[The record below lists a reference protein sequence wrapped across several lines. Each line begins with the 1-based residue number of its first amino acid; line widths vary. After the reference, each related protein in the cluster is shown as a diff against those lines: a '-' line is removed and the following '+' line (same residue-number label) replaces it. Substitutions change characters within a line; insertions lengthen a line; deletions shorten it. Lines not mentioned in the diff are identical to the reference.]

1 MELESNEI
9 QLLLACSSARLSGT
23 GADRIKTLLTEK
35 INWADLIRIAAPH
48 GLLPLLHRNL
58 SLVCEDR
65 VPARTLGQLRR
76 YHESVARR
84 NAIHAGELFNLL
96 DLLEANHI
104 RAIPFKGPTLALL
117 AYGDL
122 SLREFTDLDIVVH
135 ESDLWRTWN
144 VLTRHGY
151 APEDGGGALGERKP
165 LPPGGKNWAFKC
177 KDRLTLEIHWRFS
190 EKSFGPQL
198 EPADVWSNVRSS
210 TLSGRSLQVIQPEQ
224 MLVLLSMHLA
234 SHLWRRLNWICDI
247 TAIVNSKPDIDWEL
261 LFRTA
266 RRVGCER
273 ILSVGLLLSKNLL
286 GSSLP
291 RHVDEKFGKDKVSAL
306 IVREVSHGLFA
317 ETKPEFWKI
326 DCARYAI
333 IQRERQKDRFQA
345 LIAYVLRNLSLRP
358 NRADAESLR
367 LPARLSFLHYFTRPI
382 RLLWTVGIQ
391 RVCCVLYPATTHPLP
406 GRGLPKEKKI

>member
-23 GADRIKTLLTEK
+23 GADRIKTLVTEK

-65 VPARTLGQLRR
+65 VPPRTLEQLRR
-76 YHESVARR
+76 YHESVTQR
-84 NAIHAGELFNLL
+84 NVIHAGELFNLL

-104 RAIPFKGPTLALL
+104 PVIPFKGPTLGLL

-122 SLREFTDLDIVVH
+122 SLREFTDLDILVH
-135 ESDLWRTWN
+135 ESDLWRTWD

-151 APEDGGGALGERKP
+151 VHEDGGVALAEPKP
-165 LPPGGKNWAFKC
+165 LPLGGKDWTFKC

-198 EPADVWSNVRSS
+198 EPADVWSSVRSS
-210 TLSGRSLQVIQPEQ
+210 ALSGRSVQVIPPEQ

-234 SHLWRRLNWICDI
+234 SHRWRRLNWICDI

-261 LFRTA
+261 LLRTA

-273 ILSVGLLLSKNLL
+273 ILSVSLLLSKNLL

-291 RHVDEKFGKDKVSAL
+291 RHVDERFGKDEVSAL
-306 IVREVSHGLFA
+306 IVREVSDGLFT
-317 ETKPEFWKI
+317 ETKPEFWRI
-326 DCARYAI
+326 DCVRYAI
-333 IQRERQKDRFQA
+333 IQRERQKDRFQVF
-345 LIAYVLRNLSLRP
+345 IGYVLGNLSLRP

-367 LPARLSFLHYFTRPI
+367 FPASLSFLHYITRPI

-391 RVCCVLYPATTHPLP
+391 KVCCVLYPAITHPLP
-406 GRGLPKEKKI
+406 SRDRPKEKRI

>member
-23 GADRIKTLLTEK
+23 GADRIKTLVTEK

-48 GLLPLLHRNL
+48 GLLPLVHHNL
-58 SLVCEDR
+58 SSVCEDR
-65 VPARTLGQLRR
+65 VPPGTLGQLRG
-76 YHESVARR
+76 YHVSVARR
-84 NAIHAGELFNLL
+84 NAIHADELFNLL

-104 RAIPFKGPTLALL
+104 PAIPFKGPTLGLF

-135 ESDLWRTWN
+135 ESDLWRTWD

-151 APEDGGGALGERKP
+151 VSEDGGAALTERKP
-165 LPPGGKNWAFKC
+165 LPPGGKHWAFKC
-177 KDRLTLEIHWRFS
+177 KNRLTLEIHWRFGQ
-190 EKSFGPQL
+190 KSFGSQL
-198 EPADVWSNVRSS
+198 EPADVWSSVRSS
-210 TLSGRSLQVIQPEQ
+210 TLSGRSLQVIPPEQ
-224 MLVLLSMHLA
+224 MLVLLSIHLA

-261 LFRTA
+261 LLRTA

-273 ILSVGLLLSKNLL
+273 ILSVSLLLSKSLL

-291 RHVDEKFGKDKVSAL
+291 RHVDERFGKDKVSAL
-306 IVREVSHGLFA
+306 IVREVSDALFS
-317 ETKPEFWKI
+317 ETKREFWRI
-326 DCARYAI
+326 DCVRYAI
-333 IQRERQKDRFQA
+333 IQRERQKDRCQA
-345 LIAYVLRNLSLRP
+345 FITHVLRKVSLRP

-367 LPARLSFLHYFTRPI
+367 LPASLSFLHYITRPL
-382 RLLWTVGIQ
+382 RLWTAGIQ
-391 RVCCVLYPATTHPLP
+391 KVCCVLYPAITHPLP
-406 GRGLPKEKKI
+406 GRGLSKEKRI

>member
-23 GADRIKTLLTEK
+23 GADRIKTLVTEN

-48 GLLPLLHRNL
+48 GLLPLLHHNL
-58 SLVCEDR
+58 NLVCEDR
-65 VPARTLGQLRR
+65 VPPRTLAQLGR
-76 YHESVARR
+76 YHESVAQR
-84 NAIHAGELFNLL
+84 NTIHAGELFNLL

-104 RAIPFKGPTLALL
+104 PAIPFKGPTLGLF

-135 ESDLWRTWN
+135 ESDLWRTWD

-151 APEDGGGALGERKP
+151 VPEDGGGALAERRP
-165 LPPGGKNWAFKC
+165 LPPGGKHWAFKS
-177 KDRLTLEIHWRFS
+177 KNRLTLEIHWRFI
-190 EKSFGPQL
+190 EKSFGSQL
-198 EPADVWSNVRSS
+198 EPADVWSSVRSS
-210 TLSGRSLQVIQPEQ
+210 THSGRSLQVIPPEQ

-247 TAIVNSKPDIDWEL
+247 AAIVNSRPDIDWEL
-261 LFRTA
+261 LLRTA

-273 ILSVGLLLSKNLL
+273 ILSVSLLLSKNLL
-286 GSSLP
+286 RSSLP
-291 RHVDEKFGKDKVSAL
+291 RHVDEKFGKDEVSAL
-306 IVREVSHGLFA
+306 IVQEVRDRLVT
-317 ETKPEFWKI
+317 ETKLEYWRI
-326 DCARYAI
+326 DSVRYAI

-345 LIAYVLRNLSLRP
+345 FITNVLRKVSLRP

-367 LPARLSFLHYFTRPI
+367 LPASLSFLHYITRPI
-382 RLLWTVGIQ
+382 RLATAVLRWIFWT
-391 RVCCVLYPATTHPLP
+391 LN
-406 GRGLPKEKKI
+406 

>member
-23 GADRIKTLLTEK
+23 GADRIKTLVTEN

-48 GLLPLLHRNL
+48 GLLPLLHHNL
-58 SLVCEDR
+58 NLVCEDR
-65 VPARTLGQLRR
+65 VPPRTLAQLGR
-76 YHESVARR
+76 YHESVAQR
-84 NAIHAGELFNLL
+84 NTIHAGELFNLL

-104 RAIPFKGPTLALL
+104 PAIPFKGPTLGLF

-135 ESDLWRTWN
+135 ESDLWRTWD

-151 APEDGGGALGERKP
+151 VPEDGGGALAERRP
-165 LPPGGKNWAFKC
+165 LPPGGKHWAFKS
-177 KDRLTLEIHWRFS
+177 KNRLTLEIHWRFI
-190 EKSFGPQL
+190 EKSFGSQL
-198 EPADVWSNVRSS
+198 EPADVWSSVRSS
-210 TLSGRSLQVIQPEQ
+210 THSGRSLQVIPPEQ

-247 TAIVNSKPDIDWEL
+247 AAIVNSKPDIDWEL
-261 LFRTA
+261 LLRTA

-273 ILSVGLLLSKNLL
+273 ILSVSLLLSKNLL

-291 RHVDEKFGKDKVSAL
+291 RHVDEKFGKDEVSAL
-306 IVREVSHGLFA
+306 IVQEVRDRLLT
-317 ETKPEFWKI
+317 ETKLEYWRI
-326 DCARYAI
+326 DSVRYAI

-345 LIAYVLRNLSLRP
+345 FITNVLRKVSLRP

-367 LPARLSFLHYFTRPI
+367 LPASLSFLHYITRPI
-382 RLLWTVGIQ
+382 RLATAVLRWIFWT
-391 RVCCVLYPATTHPLP
+391 LN
-406 GRGLPKEKKI
+406 

>member
-23 GADRIKTLLTEK
+23 GADRIKTLVTEK

-48 GLLPLLHRNL
+48 GLLPLIHRNL

-65 VPARTLGQLRR
+65 VPPRTLGQLRR

-104 RAIPFKGPTLALL
+104 PAIPFKGPTLGLF

-135 ESDLWRTWN
+135 ESDLWRTWD

-151 APEDGGGALGERKP
+151 VPEDGGGALAERRP
-165 LPPGGKNWAFKC
+165 LPPGGKHWAFKS
-177 KDRLTLEIHWRFS
+177 KNRLTLEIHWRFI
-190 EKSFGPQL
+190 EKSFGSQL
-198 EPADVWSNVRSS
+198 EPADVWSSVRSS
-210 TLSGRSLQVIQPEQ
+210 THSGRSLQVIPPEQ
-224 MLVLLSMHLA
+224 MLVLLSIHLA

-261 LFRTA
+261 LLRTA

-273 ILSVGLLLSKNLL
+273 ILSVSLLLSKNLL

-291 RHVDEKFGKDKVSAL
+291 RHVDERFGKDEVSAL
-306 IVREVSHGLFA
+306 IVREVSDGLFT
-317 ETKPEFWKI
+317 EIKTEFWRI
-326 DCARYAI
+326 DGVRYAI
-333 IQRERQKDRFQA
+333 IRRERQKDRFQA
-345 LIAYVLRNLSLRP
+345 FISHVLRKASLRP
-358 NRADAESLR
+358 TRADAESLR
-367 LPARLSFLHYFTRPI
+367 LPASLSFLHYITRPI
-382 RLLWTVGIQ
+382 RLLPAGIQ
-391 RVCCVLYPATTHPLP
+391 KACCVLYPAITHPLP
-406 GRGLPKEKKI
+406 RRDLPKEKRI

>member
-23 GADRIKTLLTEK
+23 GADRIKTLVTEN

-48 GLLPLLHRNL
+48 GLLPLLHHNL
-58 SLVCEDR
+58 NLVCEDR
-65 VPARTLGQLRR
+65 VPPRTLAQLGR
-76 YHESVARR
+76 YHESVAQR
-84 NAIHAGELFNLL
+84 NTIHAGELFNLL

-104 RAIPFKGPTLALL
+104 PAIPFKGPTLGLF

-135 ESDLWRTWN
+135 ESDLWRTWD

-151 APEDGGGALGERKP
+151 VPEDGGGALAERRP
-165 LPPGGKNWAFKC
+165 LPPGGKHWAFKS
-177 KDRLTLEIHWRFS
+177 KNRLTLEIHWRFI
-190 EKSFGPQL
+190 EKSFGSQL
-198 EPADVWSNVRSS
+198 EPADVWSSVRSS
-210 TLSGRSLQVIQPEQ
+210 THSGRSLQVIPPEQ

-247 TAIVNSKPDIDWEL
+247 AAIVNSKPDIDWEL
-261 LFRTA
+261 LLRTA

-273 ILSVGLLLSKNLL
+273 ILSVSLLLSKNLL
-286 GSSLP
+286 RSSLP
-291 RHVDEKFGKDKVSAL
+291 RHVDEKFGKDEVSAL
-306 IVREVSHGLFA
+306 IVQEVRDRLVT
-317 ETKPEFWKI
+317 ETKLEYWRI
-326 DCARYAI
+326 DSVRYAI

-345 LIAYVLRNLSLRP
+345 FITNVLRKVSLRP

-367 LPARLSFLHYFTRPI
+367 LPASLSFLHYITRPI
-382 RLLWTVGIQ
+382 RLATAVLRWIFWT
-391 RVCCVLYPATTHPLP
+391 LN
-406 GRGLPKEKKI
+406 

>member
-23 GADRIKTLLTEK
+23 GADRIKTLVTEN

-48 GLLPLLHRNL
+48 GLLPLLHHNL
-58 SLVCEDR
+58 NLVCEDR
-65 VPARTLGQLRR
+65 VPPRTLAQLGR
-76 YHESVARR
+76 YHESVAQR
-84 NAIHAGELFNLL
+84 NTIHAGELFNLL

-104 RAIPFKGPTLALL
+104 PAIPFKGPTLGLF

-135 ESDLWRTWN
+135 ESDLWRTWD

-151 APEDGGGALGERKP
+151 VPEDGGGALAERRP
-165 LPPGGKNWAFKC
+165 LPPGGKHWAFKS
-177 KDRLTLEIHWRFS
+177 KNRLTLEIHWRFI
-190 EKSFGPQL
+190 EKSFGSQL
-198 EPADVWSNVRSS
+198 EPADVWSSVRSS
-210 TLSGRSLQVIQPEQ
+210 TLSGRSLQVIPPEQ

-247 TAIVNSKPDIDWEL
+247 AAIVNSKPDIDWEL
-261 LFRTA
+261 LLRTA

-273 ILSVGLLLSKNLL
+273 ILSVSLLLSKNLL
-286 GSSLP
+286 GSYLP
-291 RHVDEKFGKDKVSAL
+291 RHVDEKFSKDEASAL
-306 IVREVSHGLFA
+306 IVQEVRDRLVT
-317 ETKPEFWKI
+317 ETKLEYWRI
-326 DCARYAI
+326 DSVRYAI

-345 LIAYVLRNLSLRP
+345 FITNVLRKVSLRP

-367 LPARLSFLHYFTRPI
+367 LPASLSFLHYITRPI
-382 RLLWTVGIQ
+382 RLATAVLRWIFWT
-391 RVCCVLYPATTHPLP
+391 LN
-406 GRGLPKEKKI
+406 

>member
-9 QLLLACSSARLSGT
+9 QLLLACSSAHLSGT
-23 GADRIKTLLTEK
+23 GAERIRTLVTEK

-65 VPARTLGQLRR
+65 VPPRTLGQLRR

-84 NAIHAGELFNLL
+84 NAIHAGELFDLL

-104 RAIPFKGPTLALL
+104 PAIPFKGPTLGLF

-135 ESDLWRTWN
+135 KSDLWRTWD
-144 VLTRHGY
+144 VLTRYGY
-151 APEDGGGALGERKP
+151 VPEDGGGALAERKP
-165 LPPGGKNWAFKC
+165 LRPGGKDWTFKC
-177 KDRLTLEIHWRFS
+177 KNRLTLEIHWRFS

-198 EPADVWSNVRSS
+198 EPADVWSSVRSS
-210 TLSGRSLQVIQPEQ
+210 TLSGRSLQVIPPEQ

-261 LFRTA
+261 LLRTA

-273 ILSVGLLLSKNLL
+273 ILSVSLLLSKNLL

-291 RHVDEKFGKDKVSAL
+291 RHVDERFGKDEVSAL
-306 IVREVSHGLFA
+306 IVREVSDGLFT
-317 ETKPEFWKI
+317 ETKPEFWRI
-326 DCARYAI
+326 DGVRYAI

-345 LIAYVLRNLSLRP
+345 FITHVLRRVSLRP

-367 LPARLSFLHYFTRPI
+367 LPASLSFLHYITRPI
-382 RLLWTVGIQ
+382 RLWPDGMQ
-391 RVCCVLYPATTHPLP
+391 RICCVLYPATTHPLP
-406 GRGLPKEKKI
+406 RRDLPKEKRI

>member
-23 GADRIKTLLTEK
+23 GADRIKTLVTEN

-48 GLLPLLHRNL
+48 GLLPLLHHNL
-58 SLVCEDR
+58 NLVCEDR
-65 VPARTLGQLRR
+65 VPPRTLAQLGR
-76 YHESVARR
+76 YHESVAQR
-84 NAIHAGELFNLL
+84 NTIHAGELFNLL

-104 RAIPFKGPTLALL
+104 PAIPFKGPTLGLF

-135 ESDLWRTWN
+135 ESDLWRTWD

-151 APEDGGGALGERKP
+151 VPEDGGGALAERRP
-165 LPPGGKNWAFKC
+165 LPPGGKHWAFKS
-177 KDRLTLEIHWRFS
+177 KNRLTLEIHWRFI
-190 EKSFGPQL
+190 EKSFGSQL
-198 EPADVWSNVRSS
+198 EPADVWSSVRSS
-210 TLSGRSLQVIQPEQ
+210 THSGRSLQVIPPEQ

-247 TAIVNSKPDIDWEL
+247 AAIVNSKPDIDWEL
-261 LFRTA
+261 LLRTA

-273 ILSVGLLLSKNLL
+273 ILSVSLLLSKNLL
-286 GSSLP
+286 RSSLP
-291 RHVDEKFGKDKVSAL
+291 RHVDEKFGKDEVSAL
-306 IVREVSHGLFA
+306 IVQEVRDRLLT
-317 ETKPEFWKI
+317 ETKLEYWRI
-326 DCARYAI
+326 DSVRYAI

-345 LIAYVLRNLSLRP
+345 FITNVLRKVSLRP

-367 LPARLSFLHYFTRPI
+367 LPASLSFLHYITRPI
-382 RLLWTVGIQ
+382 RLATAVLRWIFWT
-391 RVCCVLYPATTHPLP
+391 LN
-406 GRGLPKEKKI
+406 

>member
-23 GADRIKTLLTEK
+23 GADRIKTLVTEK

-65 VPARTLGQLRR
+65 VPPRTLEQLRR

-104 RAIPFKGPTLALL
+104 PAIPFKGPTLGLF

-135 ESDLWRTWN
+135 EDELWRTWN
-144 VLTRHGY
+144 VMTRHGY
-151 APEDGGGALGERKP
+151 VPEDGGGALAERRP
-165 LPPGGKNWAFKC
+165 LPPGGKHWAFKC
-177 KDRLTLEIHWRFS
+177 QNRLTLEIHWRFI
-190 EKSFGPQL
+190 EKSFGSQL
-198 EPADVWSNVRSS
+198 EPADVWSSVRSS
-210 TLSGRSLQVIQPEQ
+210 TLSGRSLQVIPPEQ
-224 MLVLLSMHLA
+224 MLVLLSIHLA

-247 TAIVNSKPDIDWEL
+247 AAIVNSKPDIDWEL
-261 LFRTA
+261 LLRTA
-266 RRVGCER
+266 QRVGCER
-273 ILSVGLLLSKNLL
+273 ILSVSLLLSKNLF

-291 RHVDEKFGKDKVSAL
+291 RHIDERFGKDEVSAL
-306 IVREVSHGLFA
+306 IVQEVSDGLFT
-317 ETKPEFWKI
+317 ETQFEFWRI
-326 DCARYAI
+326 DSVRYAI

-345 LIAYVLRNLSLRP
+345 FITHVLRKVSLRP

-367 LPARLSFLHYFTRPI
+367 LPASLSFLHYITRPI
-382 RLLWTVGIQ
+382 RLSTAVLRWIFWT
-391 RVCCVLYPATTHPLP
+391 LN
-406 GRGLPKEKKI
+406 

>member
-23 GADRIKTLLTEK
+23 GADRIKTLVTEN

-48 GLLPLLHRNL
+48 GLLPLLHHNL
-58 SLVCEDR
+58 NLVCEDR
-65 VPARTLGQLRR
+65 VPPRTLAQLGR
-76 YHESVARR
+76 YHESVAQR
-84 NAIHAGELFNLL
+84 NTIHAGELFNLL

-104 RAIPFKGPTLALL
+104 PAIPFKGPTLGLF

-135 ESDLWRTWN
+135 ESDLWRTWE

-151 APEDGGGALGERKP
+151 VPEDGGGARAERRP
-165 LPPGGKNWAFKC
+165 LPPGGKHWAFKS
-177 KDRLTLEIHWRFS
+177 KNRLTLEIHWRFI
-190 EKSFGPQL
+190 EKSFGSQL
-198 EPADVWSNVRSS
+198 EPADVWSSVRSS
-210 TLSGRSLQVIQPEQ
+210 THSGRSLQVIPPEQ

-247 TAIVNSKPDIDWEL
+247 AAIVNSKPDIDWEL
-261 LFRTA
+261 LLRTA

-273 ILSVGLLLSKNLL
+273 ILSVSLLLSKNLL

-291 RHVDEKFGKDKVSAL
+291 RHVDEKFGKDEASAL
-306 IVREVSHGLFA
+306 IVQEVRDRLVT
-317 ETKPEFWKI
+317 ETKLEYWRI
-326 DCARYAI
+326 DSVRYAI

-345 LIAYVLRNLSLRP
+345 FITNVLRKVSLRP

-367 LPARLSFLHYFTRPI
+367 LPASLSFLHYITRPI
-382 RLLWTVGIQ
+382 RLATAVLRWIFWT
-391 RVCCVLYPATTHPLP
+391 LN
-406 GRGLPKEKKI
+406 

>member
-23 GADRIKTLLTEK
+23 GAERIKTLVTEM

-65 VPARTLGQLRR
+65 VPPRTLEQLRR
-76 YHESVARR
+76 YHESVTRR
-84 NAIHAGELFNLL
+84 NAIRAGELFTLL

-104 RAIPFKGPTLALL
+104 PAIPFKGPTLGLL

-135 ESDLWRTWN
+135 ESDLWRTWD

-151 APEDGGGALGERKP
+151 VPEDGGGALAERKS
-165 LPPGGKNWAFKC
+165 LPPEGKHWTFKC
-177 KDRLTLEIHWRFS
+177 DDRLTLEIHWRFN
-190 EKSFGPQL
+190 EKSFGSQL
-198 EPADVWSNVRSS
+198 EPAEVWSSVRSS
-210 TLSGRSLQVIQPEQ
+210 TLSGRSVQVIPPEQ
-224 MLVLLSMHLA
+224 MLMLLSIHLA

-247 TAIVNSKPDIDWEL
+247 AAMVSAKSDLDWEL
-261 LFRTA
+261 LLRTA

-273 ILSVGLLLSKNLL
+273 ILSVSLLLSKNLL
-286 GSSLP
+286 GSPLP
-291 RHVDEKFGKDKVSAL
+291 QHVDERFGKDKVSAL
-306 IVREVSHGLFA
+306 IVREVSDGLFTG
-317 ETKPEFWKI
+317 TKPEFWRI
-326 DCARYAI
+326 DSVRYAI
-333 IQRERQKDRFQA
+333 ILRERQKDRFQA
-345 LIAYVLRNLSLRP
+345 FIAYVLRKHSLRP

-367 LPARLSFLHYFTRPI
+367 FPASLSFLHYITRPI
-382 RLLWTVGIQ
+382 RLLWTIGIQ
-391 RVCCVLYPATTHPLP
+391 KVCCVLYPAITHPLP
-406 GRGLPKEKKI
+406 YRDLPKEKRI